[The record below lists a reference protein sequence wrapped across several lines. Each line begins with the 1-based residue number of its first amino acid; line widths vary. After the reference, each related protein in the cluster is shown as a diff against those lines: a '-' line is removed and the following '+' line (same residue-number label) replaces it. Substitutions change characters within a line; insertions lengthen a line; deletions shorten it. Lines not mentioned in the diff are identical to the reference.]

1 MRVKSDSFL
10 NYDSE
15 NINLLEEGSETYKT
29 LSYETASRFLRTK
42 THWKMS
48 RLPNL
53 THVNR
58 KGEQKALWNRR
69 GRKTHICVRWREK
82 TDQKKTEKE
91 TDFKA
96 PIAHGDRK

>member
-1 MRVKSDSFL
+1 
-10 NYDSE
+10 
-15 NINLLEEGSETYKT
+15 
-29 LSYETASRFLRTK
+29 
-42 THWKMS
+42 MS

-69 GRKTHICVRWREK
+69 GRKTHICVRWRKKNRPEK
-82 TDQKKTEKE
+82 AEKE

-96 PIAHGDRK
+96 PGCGIHSTWRQEVKRKRF

>member
-1 MRVKSDSFL
+1 
-10 NYDSE
+10 
-15 NINLLEEGSETYKT
+15 
-29 LSYETASRFLRTK
+29 
-42 THWKMS
+42 MS

-69 GRKTHICVRWREK
+69 GRKTHICVRWGKKQSRK
-82 TDQKKTEKE
+82 KKTEKE

-96 PIAHGDRK
+96 PTAHGDRK